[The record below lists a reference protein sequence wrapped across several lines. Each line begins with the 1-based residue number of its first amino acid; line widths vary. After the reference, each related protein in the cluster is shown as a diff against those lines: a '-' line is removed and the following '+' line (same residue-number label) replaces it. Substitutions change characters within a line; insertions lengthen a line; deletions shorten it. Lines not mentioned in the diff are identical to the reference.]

1 MHYRQQEFFSKNTVI
16 RLIIKNKTLLDY
28 YGVFSTFA
36 AKLKHFTMKIS
47 EILKSGKPSFSFE
60 VFPPKAGMPIEPTL
74 DAVAKIATLKPDFIS
89 VTYGAGGSNS
99 KNTIEVAKAIQD
111 LNQSTALAHLTCIA
125 STKQQVVSQLNE
137 LKNAGIENILALRG
151 DMPKDGTQ
159 TAMDYKHASDLIL
172 DIKKNGNFC
181 IGAACYPECHQ
192 ECEHQD
198 KDLEF
203 LKMKVDNGC
212 DFLTTQ
218 MFFDNTVLYSFLYR
232 MMAKNIDVP
241 VIAGVMPV
249 TNGKQIARSCALSG
263 ATLPNRFRRIADKYG
278 DDPASMKQAGI
289 AYATEQIIDLLANGV
304 RGIHVYTM
312 NKPDVAQ
319 QILNNISSILG
330 R

>member
-1 MHYRQQEFFSKNTVI
+1 
-16 RLIIKNKTLLDY
+16 
-28 YGVFSTFA
+28 
-36 AKLKHFTMKIS
+36 MKIS
-47 EILKSGKPSFSFE
+47 EILKSDKPSFSFE

-111 LNQSTALAHLTCIA
+111 LNQSTALAHFTCIGA
-125 STKQQVVSQLNE
+125 TKQQVASQLQD

-151 DMPKDGTQ
+151 DMPKDGSQ
-159 TAMDYKHASDLIL
+159 TTMDYKHASDLIL

-198 KDLEF
+198 KDLEY